1 MRFLKRFLF
10 RRGSLLAALA
20 PSREGRAT
28 KRLTVIAIVA
38 VAALATAATGESAQG
53 NLCVGG
59 PHCYSTLRAALDAA
73 HDGDTVR
80 IGPGTFAGGVTIL
93 HSVTLV
99 GVDAHASKISGGGP
113 VVTIGSTSSGPT
125 VTIAKLTI
133 TGGLTTTNPHAPEC
147 GLDVPVC
154 GPGYAESTAIGGGI
168 ETFAGTTV
176 TLLNSIVT
184 GNRSTPAQTTSS
196 VKATCASGPCPAAFG
211 DAAGIDVWGTMTL
224 VDSTVSDNHA
234 SAPAQSN
241 GGGIAVHSG
250 ASLSLQGSQVTGNS
264 AAATAP
270 TGRFVSGGGIF
281 VNRGATLTVDNSS
294 IDDNSALLSSSLASP
309 YPIQDGSP
317 DNSSSSGGGVLLND
331 GSTAVIRN
339 STLDGNTVS
348 VDTPLNQSFG
358 SDAALCVCGDVAFTI
373 DGSQIERNQLTISA
387 AAGGGGPATLESDA
401 NGASITNTRIDRN
414 IGTVTTSGATGG
426 LIGAVAFFP
435 GSGPPTMLTDSS
447 ISNNT
452 MTANAPNGAAEIAGA
467 GLFNN
472 GPLVVQSS
480 TISGNRGVA
489 NGPSGSATGG
499 GIVNGFFGGPAPLTL
514 QDSRITDNV
523 LSGSPGITLS
533 GGGIYTVGFPVTL
546 TNTVVAHNTPDDC
559 EGC

>member
-1 MRFLKRFLF
+1 MKRF
-10 RRGSLLAALA
+10 A
-20 PSREGRAT
+20 
-28 KRLTVIAIVA
+28 VVAIVA
-38 VAALATAATGESAQG
+38 AAALATAATGEAAQG

-59 PHCYSTLRAALDAA
+59 PHCYSTLQAALNAA
-73 HDGDTVR
+73 GDGDTIR
-80 IGPGTFAGGVTIL
+80 IGPGTFVGGVTIL
-93 HSVTLV
+93 HSVTLA
-99 GVDAHASKISGGGP
+99 GVDAHASKIAGGGP
-113 VVTIGSTSSGPT
+113 VVTIGSTSQAPT
-125 VTIAKLTI
+125 VTIANLTI
-133 TGGLTTTNPHAPEC
+133 TGGVTTTNPHAPEC

-154 GPGYAESTAIGGGI
+154 GPGYPESTAIGGGI

-176 TLLNSIVT
+176 TLRASIVT
-184 GNRSTPAQTTSS
+184 GNRATPAHTTSS
-196 VKATCASGPCPAAFG
+196 VKATCQNGPCPAAFG

-224 VDSTVSDNHA
+224 LDSTVSDNHA

-250 ASLSLQGSQVTGNS
+250 ASLSLQGSRVTGNS

-281 VNRGATLTVDNSS
+281 VNGGATLTVDDSS
-294 IDDNSALLSSSLASP
+294 IDDNASLLSSLLASP
-309 YPIQDGSP
+309 YPIQDGNTDFS
-317 DNSSSSGGGVLLND
+317 NSIGGGVFLND
-331 GSTAVIRN
+331 GSTAAIRN
-339 STLDGNTVS
+339 STLDGNSVF
-348 VDTPLNQSFG
+348 VDTPFNQSFG
-358 SDAALCVCGDVAFTI
+358 SNAALCACGDVALTI
-373 DGSQIERNQLTISA
+373 DGSRIEGNELTVDA
-387 AAGGGGPATLESDA
+387 AATDFGPAGPATLESDA
-401 NGASITNTRIDRN
+401 NGTSITNTRIDRN
-414 IGTVTTSGATGG
+414 IGTVTTSGANGG

-435 GSGPPTMLTDSS
+435 GSGAPTMLTNSS

-489 NGPSGSATGG
+489 NGTSGFATGG

-514 QDSRITDNV
+514 QDSRITNNV
-523 LSGSPGITLS
+523 LSGSAGITLS
-533 GGGIYTVGFPVTL
+533 GGGIYTVGFPTTL

>member
-1 MRFLKRFLF
+1 MRFLF

-20 PSREGRAT
+20 LSREGRAT
-28 KRLTVIAIVA
+28 KRLGVIVIVA
-38 VAALATAATGESAQG
+38 AAALATAATGESARG
-53 NLCVGG
+53 DLCVGG
-59 PHCYSTLRAALDAA
+59 PHCFATIQAAIDAA
-73 HDGDTVR
+73 HDGDTIR

-93 HSVTLV
+93 HTVTLA
-99 GVDAHASKISGGGP
+99 GVDAHASRISGGGP
-113 VVTIGSTSSGPT
+113 VVTIGSTSTAPT
-125 VTIAKLTI
+125 VTIANLTI
-133 TGGLTTTNPHAPEC
+133 TGGVTTTNPHAPEC

-154 GPGYAESTAIGGGI
+154 GPGYADATAIGGGI

-176 TLLNSIVT
+176 TLRDSVVS
-184 GNRSTPAQTTSS
+184 GNRATPAQTTSS

-211 DAAGIDVWGTMTL
+211 DAAGIDVWGTMAL
-224 VDSTVSDNHA
+224 VDSAVSDNHA

-250 ASLSLQGSQVTGNS
+250 ASLSLQGARVTGNS

-281 VNRGATLTVDNSS
+281 VNGGATLTVDDSS
-294 IDDNSALLSSSLASP
+294 IDGNAALLASSLASP
-309 YPIQDGSP
+309 YPIQDGNT
-317 DNSSSSGGGVLLND
+317 DNSNSIGGGVFLSD
-331 GSTAVIRN
+331 GSTAAIRN

-348 VDTPLNQSFG
+348 VDTPLNESFG
-358 SDAALCVCGDVAFTI
+358 ASAALCACGDVALTI
-373 DGSQIERNQLTISA
+373 DGSRIEGNQLTVGSA
-387 AAGGGGPATLESDA
+387 STDFGPAGPATLELDA
-401 NGASITNTRIDRN
+401 NSPSITNTWIDRN
-414 IGTVTTSGATGG
+414 TGTVTTTGSNAG
-426 LIGAVAFFP
+426 LIGAV
-435 GSGPPTMLTDSS
+435 GSGASAMLTNSS

-472 GPLVVQSS
+472 GPLVVQGS

-489 NGPSGSATGG
+489 NGPSGFATGG

-514 QDSRITDNV
+514 QDSRITNNV
-523 LSGSPGITLS
+523 LSGSAGITLS
-533 GGGIYTVGFPVTL
+533 GGGIYTVGFPTTL